1 MIRYY
6 NGDYGFPAGNAAAV
20 GGTGQLAKNIPVAAY
35 LIRYEFCW
43 LLYF

>member
-20 GGTGQLAKNIPVAAY
+20 GGTGQLAKNIPVGKFLFHIQSQNHCY
-35 LIRYEFCW
+35 
-43 LLYF
+43 